1 MCLGIKYLHEICDPQ
16 KIMYS
21 YMKRSKKNIA

>member
-1 MCLGIKYLHEICDPQ
+1 MLLGVKYLHEICDPQ

-21 YMKRSKKNIA
+21 YMKRPKNVA

>member
-1 MCLGIKYLHEICDPQ
+1 MCLGVKYLHEICDPQ

-21 YMKRSKKNIA
+21 YMKRSKNAA

>member
-1 MCLGIKYLHEICDPQ
+1 MLLGVKYLHEICDTQ

-21 YMKRSKKNIA
+21 YMKRSKNVA